1 MRSAIEPAKFSLKDW
16 VAFVSPIVLVIG
28 VLLAAGAYIGQV
40 KDNTRRIDAIE
51 QHEHQVDLVHDSDK
65 DKLNIIDVRT
75 ARIETKLEILVP
87 SAKVA
92 AP

>member
-1 MRSAIEPAKFSLKDW
+1 MRSAIEPAKLSLKDW

-28 VLLAAGAYIGQV
+28 VLLAAGAYIAQV

-51 QHEHQVDLVHDSDK
+51 ERNHQVDLVHDSDK

-87 SAKVA
+87 SAKA
-92 AP
+92 TTP